1 MRAPVFSLVLCLAVP
16 LSAHA
21 WAQPSA
27 NPHVPDAAPPA
38 GSTPDGQGQ
47 VPDLQLLTPKGQSS
61 PPKGQSSPPKGATP
75 DAPGASL
82 PGSKP
87 RTAARAPSKP
97 PETDEQLL
105 AKLAKTT
112 TKRDARAIERQ
123 LDARWSHSPSPSA
136 DLLLKRTDAA
146 ADAHNFDVAREI
158 ATKLTAIAPDFAEA
172 WHRRASLA
180 SQKDDY
186 DDALVSLRH
195 VLSLQPKQFNALAE
209 LGEILEEFN
218 DKPHALEA
226 YRQAKAL
233 DPFIDGLDDRIRTL
247 SKSVE
252 GQGI

>member
-1 MRAPVFSLVLCLAVP
+1 MRAPLFSLVLCLAMP

-21 WAQPSA
+21 WAQNSA
-27 NPHVPDAAPPA
+27 NPHEPGAAPPA

-47 VPDLQLLTPKGQSS
+47 VPDLQLLTPKG
-61 PPKGQSSPPKGATP
+61 PPSPKGAAP
-75 DAPGASL
+75 DSPGASL
-82 PGSKP
+82 PGGKP

-186 DDALVSLRH
+186 DDALASLRH

-247 SKSVE
+247 SKTVE